1 MKLKKEFGAI
11 LLLSA
16 VMLSGCGSDNI
27 QKQDSNEVSA
37 TQQDTKDAKLIG
49 TSEDKKV
56 KLYEEANDIKLD
68 VNGKVKNFNW
78 ENPGNTGTDPQVFY
92 TDVTE
97 DGGEEAVVIIN
108 TGRGT
113 ELDIFDIHVVDEDL
127 HEIKVPDYK
136 EITENY
142 IKSNVVKKDA
152 NTLGI
157 TAKVQGTEHNLD
169 FDFADLGFD
178 PQPDLKL
185 KQNELAFGGTTIYFL
200 EHQKIKLNLI
210 GSVAISATPTYVV
223 DFIIT
228 YAFDNTKNE
237 FIVDQIDV
245 KPVEYK
251 KG

>member
-1 MKLKKEFGAI
+1 MERGNLKLKKEFGAI

-142 IKSNVVKKDA
+142 IKSNVVKKM
-152 NTLGI
+152 
-157 TAKVQGTEHNLD
+157 
-169 FDFADLGFD
+169 
-178 PQPDLKL
+178 
-185 KQNELAFGGTTIYFL
+185 
-200 EHQKIKLNLI
+200 LI
-210 GSVAISATPTYVV
+210 H
-223 DFIIT
+223 
-228 YAFDNTKNE
+228 
-237 FIVDQIDV
+237 
-245 KPVEYK
+245 
-251 KG
+251 